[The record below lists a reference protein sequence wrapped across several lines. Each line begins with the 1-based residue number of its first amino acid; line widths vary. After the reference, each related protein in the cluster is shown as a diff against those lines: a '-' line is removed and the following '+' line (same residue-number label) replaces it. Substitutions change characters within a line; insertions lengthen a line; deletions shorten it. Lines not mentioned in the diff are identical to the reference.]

1 VDDDDETVEIPA
13 RRFTAW
19 DLAAVVVDHIGS
31 VFEDISVMMCLHSN
45 WKVERQ
51 RIAQE
56 MQESIER
63 IVKE

>member
-1 VDDDDETVEIPA
+1 
-13 RRFTAW
+13 
-19 DLAAVVVDHIGS
+19 
-31 VFEDISVMMCLHSN
+31 MMCLHSN